1 MTRRARQ
8 GRPYNPLVAVLHET
22 IRVSGI
28 RCERCVGRLAVALR
42 GHEGLEAANAN
53 LMGDV
58 ALSWDDGRT
67 SREEILSALAR
78 VGFREAPSERE

>member
-1 MTRRARQ
+1 VTVRQ
-8 GRPYNPLVAVLHET
+8 ET

-42 GHEGLEAANAN
+42 GHEGLEMANAT

-58 ALSWDDGRT
+58 TLAWDEDRT
-67 SREEILSALAR
+67 SREALLTALASA
-78 VGFREAPSERE
+78 GFHQVPSDPE

>member
-1 MTRRARQ
+1 MAPVTVRR
-8 GRPYNPLVAVLHET
+8 ET

-42 GHEGLEAANAN
+42 DHDGLEFANAN

-58 ALSWDDGRT
+58 TLAWDEKRT
-67 SREEILSALAR
+67 SRDTLVAALGRA
-78 VGFREAPSERE
+78 GFREVEHARE

>member
-1 MTRRARQ
+1 MTVRQ
-8 GRPYNPLVAVLHET
+8 ET

-42 GHEGLEAANAN
+42 GHEGLEAANAT

-58 ALSWDDGRT
+58 TLAWDENRT
-67 SREEILSALAR
+67 SREALLTALAR
-78 VGFREAPSERE
+78 AGFHQVPSGAE

>member
-1 MTRRARQ
+1 
-8 GRPYNPLVAVLHET
+8 VAVQQET

-42 GHEGLEAANAN
+42 GHDGLEFANAN

-58 ALSWDDGRT
+58 MLAWDEERT
-67 SREEILSALAR
+67 SREALLAALGKA
-78 VGFREAPSERE
+78 GFREVEYVRE